1 MNRTENEVRNKVFSF
16 ERGRVF
22 FPSDFEE
29 IASPEAIRQTLSRMV
44 KCGDIIRI
52 SKGVYCFPRS
62 NKMLGLDVI
71 PPSSE
76 EVAARIAER
85 DKVKIIP
92 TGDMALNQLGIS
104 TQIPGNA
111 VYITNGA
118 KKNIKLNDGRS
129 IVFRESNEF
138 RLFDFISRTMML
150 AVSAIRSIGEENLLS
165 ETLNHIKKIISN
177 VPKEEYRH
185 DLMLAPVWV
194 RKKLED

>member
-1 MNRTENEVRNKVFSF
+1 MNRAENEVRDKVFSF
-16 ERGRVF
+16 EKGMVF
-22 FPSDFEE
+22 FPTDFED

-44 KCGDIIRI
+44 KCGKIIRI
-52 SKGVYCFPRS
+52 SKGVYCYPRS
-62 NKMLGLDVI
+62 NKMLGIDAI
-71 PPSSE
+71 PPSTE
-76 EVAARIAER
+76 EVAERIAAR

-104 TQIPGNA
+104 TQVPGNA

-150 AVSAIRSIGEENLLS
+150 AVSAIRSIGEENLLP
-165 ETLNHIKKIISN
+165 ETFVHIKDVIKN
-177 VPKEEYRH
+177 VPQEEYRH

>member
-1 MNRTENEVRNKVFSF
+1 M
-16 ERGRVF
+16 F
-22 FPSDFEE
+22 FPTDFED

-44 KCGDIIRI
+44 KYGDIIRI
-52 SKGVYCFPRS
+52 SKGVYCIPRS

-71 PPSSE
+71 PPSSD
-76 EVAARIAER
+76 EVAQRIAER

-129 IVFRESNEF
+129 IVFHESNEF
-138 RLFDFISRTMML
+138 RLFEFISQTMML

-165 ETLNHIKKIISN
+165 ETLSHIKRIISK
-177 VPKEEYRH
+177 VPKDDYRH
-185 DLMLAPVWV
+185 DLLLAPVWV
-194 RKKLED
+194 RKKLEE